1 MEVGFATDLTRGSSF
16 LPLFLSLNK
25 EPLELRRVG
34 KTCICM
40 NIDLCIIIN
49 LGEETLVGAIN
60 NCKTQLD
67 SLSNTKKVIT

>member
-16 LPLFLSLNK
+16 LPLFLSLHK
-25 EPLELRRVG
+25 EPLDLCRVG

-40 NIDLCIIIN
+40 NIDMCIIIN